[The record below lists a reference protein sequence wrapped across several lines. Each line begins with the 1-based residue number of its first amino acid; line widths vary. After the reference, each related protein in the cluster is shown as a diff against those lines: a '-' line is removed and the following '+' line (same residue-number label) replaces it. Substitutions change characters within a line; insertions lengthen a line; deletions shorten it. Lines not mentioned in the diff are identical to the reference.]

1 MGRREV
7 GVVADTLLMVLST
20 LVIGAALLIF
30 FGFFIGVGLKL
41 AGVL

>member
-7 GVVADTLLMVLST
+7 GVVADTFFMVLSAF
-20 LVIGAALLIF
+20 VIGAALLIF